1 MKVLMMFLL
10 CEAKFE
16 GNFQVKRGGQEPF
29 RPFQL
34 NQLLANMKSR
44 KQQSERITMTQKIQ
58 NRKLRQLLHMMTGNA
73 KMNHT
78 QEKRRSFRINRFQKF
93 HQN

>member
-1 MKVLMMFLL
+1 MFLL

-34 NQLLANMKSR
+34 NQLLANMKEQ
-44 KQQSERITMTQKIQ
+44 KQRNERITMTQKIQ

-73 KMNHT
+73 QINHNRG
-78 QEKRRSFRINRFQKF
+78 KRRSFRNNRFQKF
-93 HQN
+93 HQK

>member
-1 MKVLMMFLL
+1 MFLL

-34 NQLLANMKSR
+34 NQLLANMKEQ
-44 KQQSERITMTQKIQ
+44 KQRNERITMTQKIQ

-73 KMNHT
+73 QIN

-93 HQN
+93 HQK